1 MSLVI
6 TYTDTYKWKHLAL
19 MFCCFLWVFFG
30 CLFLFF
36 ENKLLDSLHKN
47 KGTEFS
53 RVESLYYIYDL
64 GLISI

>member
-1 MSLVI
+1 ME
-6 TYTDTYKWKHLAL
+6 AL
-19 MFCCFLWVFFG
+19 GFTVLLFVFFVCLVG

-53 RVESLYYIYDL
+53 RVEPLYYIYDL
-64 GLISI
+64 GLIST